1 MVAHPTLRTGPSTTT
16 AFQPSLALAT
26 PKAAA
31 RSLTS
36 ELPGAVANASEAR
49 YWAEKFGLG
58 SSSHHNH
65 NHNHNRLYAHPRQL
79 VLQAST
85 ATVIPQVL
93 WGPPTFSKASP
104 LVVVGG
110 PRVQLY
116 GTSAASTF
124 SRALGRPVVLQT
136 DTPTSHTS
144 HTSHTTSTSNKATN
158 GQVTKLTADRQ
169 IPTGGS
175 LALAAAVRQDGRLVA
190 VGTQDGSVRIA
201 DVTSRAVLAT
211 FGQGGGKKNKG
222 RGAALPVRTVAW
234 LRDGQHVVAGG
245 DDGRLRLWSLQ
256 TAGGGSSRTPRVTFS
271 GHGDAVR
278 CTALWQ
284 ASTTAAGTWPQ
295 DALLF
300 SGSYDTTIRI
310 WKVDEATGDETPCLA
325 VLPHGAPVEALL
337 VLPAAPTSGVPCW
350 LLSAGGTTIKV
361 WNPLTGV
368 CVQHVDA
375 RHRKT
380 ITSLL
385 SLARHNPTTP
395 DDEVHMRVFS
405 AGLDGLLRVHAWNG
419 TTGSLTHLHGIPLG
433 VAVTSMAADP
443 TGTKLALGTVDGKV
457 WVRQRGEAIRA
468 RKRTREAPAGTY
480 AFFQRGMNATPV
492 SGDHVVQ
499 DVAGKKKKLRKFD
512 VALKKFRYGDALDE
526 ALETRIP
533 STVVSVLE
541 ELGKRRGLTIALS
554 NRDEESLEPVLAFT
568 VRYIARPRFAALLV
582 GVAHKLLDIYGPVA
596 GQSEVIDELF
606 AKLQQQVSMECK
618 DQQNLLRL
626 TGQIDALLAAA
637 EDDEYNFATN

>member
-1 MVAHPTLRTGPSTTT
+1 MVANPTLRTGPSTTT

-49 YWAEKFGLG
+49 YWADKFGLG
-58 SSSHHNH
+58 SSSNHHNH
-65 NHNHNRLYAHPRQL
+65 HHNNSSTRLYAHPRQL
-79 VLQAST
+79 LLQAST

-124 SRALGRPVVLQT
+124 SRALGRQVVLQT
-136 DTPTSHTS
+136 DGSSSSHTN
-144 HTSHTTSTSNKATN
+144 TNKAN
-158 GQVTKLTADRQ
+158 AVANLTADRQ

-190 VGTQDGSVRIA
+190 VATQDGSVRIA

-211 FGQGGGKKNKG
+211 FGQGSGKKNKG

-245 DDGRLRLWSLQ
+245 DDGRLRLWSLN
-256 TAGGGSSRTPRVTFS
+256 TAGGGSSRKPRVTFS

-310 WKVDEATGDETPCLA
+310 WKVDEAADSSDQQGDETPCLA
-325 VLPHGAPVEALL
+325 VLTHGSPVEALL

-361 WNPLTGV
+361 WNPLSGV

-385 SLARHNPTTP
+385 SLARHNPTTL
-395 DDEVHMRVFS
+395 EVHMRVFS

-419 TTGSLTHLHGIPLG
+419 TKGALTHLHGIPLG

-457 WVRQRGEAIRA
+457 WVRQRGESIRA